1 VAAGALLPGLL
12 RRAWVRRTLL
22 AYLLTLSITLCTL
35 ALAGLLGASDWAVK
49 LADQRDIAPET
60 LRTFLYWL
68 LGFGVASLAVIG
80 WARTRRIGTAVV
92 LVTALLW
99 VTYGFGL
106 APTLDADSSAR
117 RLMQRVGER
126 IGPQAR
132 LGMVAWREQNLLQSD
147 RPATDFGFKA
157 SWQEQ
162 WAAAAHWVAED
173 PPGRWLFVLDKA
185 LSPCVDA
192 AQVVDIGT
200 SNRNRWLLVPG
211 TALDPDCRTPS
222 FDGETIEVP

>member
-1 VAAGALLPGLL
+1 M
-12 RRAWVRRTLL
+12 
-22 AYLLTLSITLCTL
+22 I
-35 ALAGLLGASDWAVK
+35 
-49 LADQRDIAPET
+49 
-60 LRTFLYWL
+60 
-68 LGFGVASLAVIG
+68 
-80 WARTRRIGTAVV
+80 
-92 LVTALLW
+92 
-99 VTYGFGL
+99 
-106 APTLDADSSAR
+106 
-117 RLMQRVGER
+117 
-126 IGPQAR
+126 
-132 LGMVAWREQNLLQSD
+132 AWREQNLLQSD

-185 LSPCVDA
+185 LSPCVEA

-222 FDGETIEVP
+222 FDGETIERLIGIERGNNPVAVRPHHPRAIDGVAVRVGVTRLIEERVPRRLEPWRVGWRLPVRASREAREDDCRRCCKGLRVHWQFCASTLGVTVAGVTSHVP